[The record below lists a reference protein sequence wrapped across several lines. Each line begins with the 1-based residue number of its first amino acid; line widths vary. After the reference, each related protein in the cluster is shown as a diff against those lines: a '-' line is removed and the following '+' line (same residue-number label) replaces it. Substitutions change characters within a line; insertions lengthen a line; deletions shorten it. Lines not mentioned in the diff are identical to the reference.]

1 MYNFLVVDDEEDIR
15 EIIKMALEDQFECN
29 IDMAEDGLD
38 AFLLARE
45 NRYDLMTVDYIM
57 PYLDGVDFVEALK
70 TKDNKCKKSGILMI
84 SGRVDEVENYG
95 NLLFFEKPF
104 KMSKIVSFAKYLLSK

>member
-15 EIIKMALEDQFECN
+15 EIIKMALEDEFECN
-29 IDMAEDGLD
+29 IDIAVDGLD

-45 NRYDLMTVDYIM
+45 KRYDLMTVDFIM
-57 PYLDGVDFVEALK
+57 PYLDGLGFVEALK
-70 TKDNKCKKSGILMI
+70 SKDNKCKKSGILMI
-84 SGRVDEVENYG
+84 SGRIDEVENYG

-104 KMSKIVSFAKYLLSK
+104 KMNKIVSFAKYLLSK